1 MDDLIRI
8 FNESLTEEYCDYL
21 IDKFEKN
28 PEQYEKIEGHRR
40 SFVQLDMLDKDNWI
54 EEIEKIMPTFIHCLN
69 LYIEECKIEKTQWP
83 DDYGWE
89 GLRIKRYLP
98 NGQDE
103 FHNHVDIKDY
113 KDAKR
118 FLTFFIYLDDNEGGR
133 TSFPRM
139 NKHANCNKGD
149 ILIFPPM
156 WPWLHLGEKPVEKPK
171 YILHSYLH
179 YVWSKD
185 E

>member
-8 FNESLTEEYCDYL
+8 FNDSLTEEYCDYL

-54 EEIEKIMPTFIHCLN
+54 EEIEKIMPTLIHCLN

-118 FLTFFIYLDDNEGGR
+118 FLTFFVYLDDNEGGR

-179 YVWSKD
+179 YVWTKD